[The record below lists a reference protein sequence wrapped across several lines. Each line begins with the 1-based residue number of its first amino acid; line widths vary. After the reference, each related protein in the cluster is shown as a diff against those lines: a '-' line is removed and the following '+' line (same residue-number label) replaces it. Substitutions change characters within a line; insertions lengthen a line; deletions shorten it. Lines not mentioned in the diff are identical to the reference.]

1 MLCEPGAEAVGGG
14 TRTAPS
20 PMRETSRG
28 EHPGRQYPPDS
39 ANQGVPASEAEDTVR
54 LLGPDGELAAT
65 GPYASYVGHLDMED
79 VRAMYHDMVL
89 TRRFDQEATALQRQ
103 GELGLWVPS
112 VGQEAA
118 QVGSAHALRP
128 QDFAFP
134 GYRDHGVVAS
144 RGVDLM
150 QVLAHTRGVDH
161 GGWNPYE
168 HNCHFYT
175 LVVGA
180 QTLHATGYAIGVRKD
195 GACGTGDPTRDEAVI
210 VYFGDG
216 ATSEGDVNEALVFA
230 AVNKAPLVFFCQNNQ
245 WAISEPVTRQSIV
258 PLSRRGDGFGVPGVR
273 VDGNDVLACYA
284 VTAAALDEARAGHGP
299 RFIEAV
305 TYRVGPHT
313 TADDPARYRDSAET
327 DAWRARDPIARLRR
341 FLERRGTTGQDFFDG
356 VEREADALGE
366 RTRRTVRGLEAPPLD
381 HFFDI
386 AYAEPHPLIDEERSW
401 WATNES
407 SPAGGAR

>member
-1 MLCEPGAEAVGGG
+1 MG
-14 TRTAPS
+14 
-20 PMRETSRG
+20 
-28 EHPGRQYPPDS
+28 
-39 ANQGVPASEAEDTVR
+39 
-54 LLGPDGELAAT
+54 
-65 GPYASYVGHLDMED
+65 D
-79 VRAMYHDMVL
+79 VRDMYRDMVL
-89 TRRFDQEATALQRQ
+89 TRRFDLEATALQRQ

-161 GGWNPYE
+161 GGWDPHE

-180 QTLHATGYAIGVRKD
+180 QTLHATGYAMGVRMD
-195 GACGTGDPTRDEAVI
+195 GACGTGDPNRDEAVI
-210 VYFGDG
+210 VYYGDG
-216 ATSEGDVNEALVFA
+216 ATSEGDVNEALTFA
-230 AVNKAPLVFFCQNNQ
+230 AVNDAPLVFFCQNNQ
-245 WAISEPVTRQSIV
+245 WAISEPVTRQSVV

-284 VTAAALDEARAGHGP
+284 VTAAALAEARAGHGP
-299 RFIEAV
+299 RLIEAV

-313 TADDPARYRDSAET
+313 TADDPTRYRDSAEA
-327 DAWRARDPIARLRR
+327 DAWRDRDPIVRVRR
-341 FLERRGTTGQDFFDG
+341 FLERRGTTGQEFFDG
-356 VEREADALGE
+356 VEQDADELGE

-381 HFFDI
+381 HFFDL
-386 AYAEPHPLIDEERSW
+386 AYTEPHSLIEEERGW
-401 WATNES
+401 WAAHEAS
-407 SPAGGAR
+407 QAGGAQ